1 MKSDNPF
8 TLTFGRQPSTSI
20 TRLEDINE
28 IAETFSSN
36 KPVCQ
41 TYLISGLRGSGKTVL
56 MTSVVTN
63 LQKKGNWITVDLN
76 SSVNLLEDFAMRLA
90 DACKKSTN
98 LTEGGIDISLAGFGI
113 GLSGAKMERDSVS
126 KIESLLEYAKKKNKR
141 VLITIDEVIPNESMK
156 VFASQFQIFVRKEYP
171 VFLIM
176 TGLYENI
183 FAIQN
188 DSQLTFLLRSP
199 RIKLEPLSIQQI
211 VNNYKRIFRVDEQ
224 TAIKFASLTKGYAL
238 AFQAFGYL
246 YWDYRNEL
254 SFEDIL
260 VKFDELLGDF
270 AYRKIWDSL
279 SATEKKIISFF
290 SEKEKEKAMVK
301 EIRDAL
307 SMTSA
312 VFSKYREKLL
322 NKGLLVAKEYGT
334 LELTLPRL
342 GRFAKFY
349 LAYEEE

>member
-20 TRLEDINE
+20 ARLEDTNR
-28 IAETFSSN
+28 IAESFSAN
-36 KPVCQ
+36 NPICQ

-56 MTSVVTN
+56 MTSVVKE
-63 LQKKGNWITVDLN
+63 LLKRGNWISVDLN
-76 SSVNLLEDFAMRLA
+76 SSVNLLDDFAMRLA

-113 GLSGAKMERDSVS
+113 GLSGAKTERDSVS

-141 VLITIDEVIPNESMK
+141 VIITIDEVIPSKTMK

-199 RIKLEPLSIQQI
+199 KIMLEPLSIQQI
-211 VNNYKRIFRVDEQ
+211 VNHYKKIFNIKEQ
-224 TAIKFASLTKGYAL
+224 TAIKFAAITKGYAL
-238 AFQAFGYL
+238 AFQAFGFL
-246 YWDYRNEL
+246 YWDYKDQL
-254 SFEDIL
+254 SLEEIL
-260 VKFDELLGDF
+260 VKFDEILDDF
-270 AYRKIWDSL
+270 VYRKIWESL
-279 SATEKKIISFF
+279 SATDKKILGYFC
-290 SEKEKEKAMVK
+290 EKEKAKVN

-307 SMTSA
+307 SMTSP

-322 NKGLLVAKEYGT
+322 NRGLLASREYGT
-334 LELTLPRL
+334 LELTLPRF
-342 GRFAKFY
+342 GRFAK
-349 LAYEEE
+349 LQLTYEEE

>member
-8 TLTFGRQPSTSI
+8 TLTFGRQPLTSI
-20 TRLEDINE
+20 ARLEDINQ
-28 IAETFSSN
+28 IAGSFSSN
-36 KPVCQ
+36 NPMCQ

-56 MTSVVTN
+56 MTSVVKE
-63 LQKKGNWITVDLN
+63 LQKSGNWISVDLN
-76 SSVNLLEDFAMRLA
+76 SSVDLLEDFAMRLT
-90 DACKKSTN
+90 DACKKSTS

-113 GLSGAKMERDSVS
+113 GLSGAKTERDSVS

-141 VLITIDEVIPNESMK
+141 VIITIDEVIPNESMK
-156 VFASQFQIFVRKEYP
+156 IFASQFQIFVRKDYP

-199 RIKLEPLSIQQI
+199 KIMLEPLSIQQI
-211 VNNYKRIFRVDEQ
+211 VNHYKKIFNIDEQ
-224 TAIKFASLTKGYAL
+224 TAVKFAAITKGYAL
-238 AFQAFGYL
+238 AFQAFGSL
-246 YWDYRNEL
+246 YWDYKDEL
-254 SFEDIL
+254 PLEEIL
-260 VKFDELLGDF
+260 EKFDEILDDF
-270 AYRKIWDSL
+270 AYRKIWESL
-279 SATEKKIISFF
+279 STTDKKILGYF
-290 SEKEKEKAMVK
+290 SEKEKAKVN

-322 NKGLLVAKEYGT
+322 NRGLLASKEYGT
-334 LELTLPRL
+334 LELTLPRF
-342 GRFAKFY
+342 GRFAKLF
-349 LAYEEE
+349 LAYEAE

>member
-1 MKSDNPF
+1 MKADNPF

-20 TRLEDINE
+20 TRLEDINQ
-28 IAETFSSN
+28 IARSFSSEN
-36 KPVCQ
+36 PICQ

-56 MTSVVTN
+56 MTSVVKE
-63 LQKKGNWITVDLN
+63 LQKSGSWISVDLN
-76 SSVNLLEDFAMRLA
+76 SSVDLLEDFAMRLA
-90 DACKKSTN
+90 DACKKSTG

-113 GLSGAKMERDSVS
+113 GLSGAKTERDSVS

-141 VLITIDEVIPNESMK
+141 VIITIDEVIPNESMK
-156 VFASQFQIFVRKEYP
+156 IFASQFQIFVRKEYP

-199 RIKLEPLSIQQI
+199 KIMLEPLSIQQI
-211 VNNYKRIFRVDEQ
+211 INQYKNIFKIDEQ
-224 TAIKFASLTKGYAL
+224 TAIKFAAITKGYAL
-238 AFQAFGYL
+238 AFQAFGSL
-246 YWDYRNEL
+246 YWDYKDQL
-254 SFEDIL
+254 SLEEIL
-260 VKFDELLGDF
+260 EKYDEILDDF
-270 AYRKIWDSL
+270 AYRKIWESL
-279 SATEKKIISFF
+279 SPTDKKILGYFC
-290 SEKEKEKAMVK
+290 EKEKAKVN

-307 SMTSA
+307 SMSSA

-322 NKGLLVAKEYGT
+322 NRGLLISREYGT
-334 LELTLPRL
+334 LELTLPRF
-342 GRFAKFY
+342 GRFAKLF

>member
-20 TRLEDINE
+20 ARLKDTNQ
-28 IAETFSSN
+28 IAGSFSAN
-36 KPVCQ
+36 NPICQ

-56 MTSVVTN
+56 MTSVVKE
-63 LQKKGNWITVDLN
+63 LQKSGNWISVDLN
-76 SSVNLLEDFAMRLA
+76 SSVDLLEDFAMRLA
-90 DACKKSTN
+90 DACKKSSS

-113 GLSGAKMERDSVS
+113 GLSGVKTERDSVS

-141 VLITIDEVIPNESMK
+141 VIITIDEVIPNESMK
-156 VFASQFQIFVRKEYP
+156 VFASQFQIFVRKDYP

-199 RIKLEPLSIQQI
+199 KIMLEPLSIQQI
-211 VNNYKRIFRVDEQ
+211 INHYKNIFNIDEQ
-224 TAIKFASLTKGYAL
+224 TAIKFASITKGYAL
-238 AFQAFGYL
+238 AFQAFGSL
-246 YWDYRNEL
+246 YWDYKDEL
-254 SFEDIL
+254 SLEEIL
-260 VKFDELLGDF
+260 QKFDEILDDF
-270 AYRKIWDSL
+270 AYRKIWESL
-279 SATEKKIISFF
+279 SPTDKKILGYFCD
-290 SEKEKEKAMVK
+290 KEKAKVND
-301 EIRDAL
+301 IRDAL

-322 NKGLLVAKEYGT
+322 NRGLLASKEYGT
-334 LELTLPRL
+334 LELTLPRF
-342 GRFAKFY
+342 GRFAKLF